1 MLRNYVTSLSYMAWR
16 GLAAVGRVVW
26 TLVRPSLRFISAVL
40 IVTAIVA
47 LTIDVTHWQTGNDGA
62 TFQSL
67 EGHIRAAA
75 PATLDGIGKA
85 ISDTLH
91 PIVWDPVLLALLSLP
106 AWLLLFVLGLLIG
119 YAARERRQVNI
130 FVN

>member
-1 MLRNYVTSLSYMAWR
+1 MLQNYVTSLSFIIWR

-26 TLVRPSLRFISAVL
+26 TLARPSLRFISAVL

-47 LTIDVTHWQTGNDGA
+47 LTIDVTRWQTGTDGA

-67 EGHIRAAA
+67 ESHIRSAA
-75 PATLDGIGKA
+75 PATLDGIGKTV
-85 ISDTLH
+85 SDTLH
-91 PIVWDPVLLALLSLP
+91 PIIWDPMLTSLLALP

-119 YAARERRQVNI
+119 YAARERPQVNI